1 MVEGKAPLAV
11 LFLLARTRRRR
22 PCRVAAGANRLDGF
36 ALVCGCFARVRNVG
50 AAMHQSPEKTMIAL
64 RKLNFAVV
72 VWALASGVA
81 FADTVALKADLEPSS
96 EVPPRVS
103 HGHGMLNATFDTS
116 TKSLQWTITYEGLSG
131 PATAAHF
138 HGPAPVGQN
147 AKIQVPI
154 GKDVLA
160 SPIKGSA
167 ALTEQQV
174 TDLMAGQWY
183 FNVHTAQNPMGEI
196 RGQVLPAN

>member
-1 MVEGKAPLAV
+1 MK
-11 LFLLARTRRRR
+11 
-22 PCRVAAGANRLDGF
+22 
-36 ALVCGCFARVRNVG
+36 
-50 AAMHQSPEKTMIAL
+50 AL
-64 RKLNFAVV
+64 RPLQLALALCV
-72 VWALASGVA
+72 LASGAA

-116 TKSLQWTITYEGLSG
+116 TKSLNWNVTYEGLST
-131 PATAAHF
+131 PVTAAHF

-147 AKIQVPI
+147 AGVQVPI
-154 GKDVLA
+154 PKGELA

-167 ALTEQQV
+167 TLNDKQV

-183 FNVHTAQNPMGEI
+183 FNVHTQQNPSGEI

>member
-1 MVEGKAPLAV
+1 MAPRDRYLLTGKSQYQESRMSAI
-11 LFLLARTRRRR
+11 RR
-22 PCRVAAGANRLDGF
+22 
-36 ALVCGCFARVRNVG
+36 
-50 AAMHQSPEKTMIAL
+50 
-64 RKLNFAVV
+64 LNLAVV
-72 VWALASGVA
+72 VWALASGIA

-138 HGPAPVGQN
+138 HGPAPIGQN
-147 AKIQVPI
+147 AKVQVPI
-154 GKDVLA
+154 GKDALA

-183 FNVHTAQNPMGEI
+183 FNVHNEQNPTSEI
-196 RGQVLPAN
+196 RGAGLP

>member
-1 MVEGKAPLAV
+1 
-11 LFLLARTRRRR
+11 
-22 PCRVAAGANRLDGF
+22 
-36 ALVCGCFARVRNVG
+36 
-50 AAMHQSPEKTMIAL
+50 
-64 RKLNFAVV
+64 
-72 VWALASGVA
+72 
-81 FADTVALKADLEPSS
+81 VALKADLEPSS

-103 HGHGMLNATFDTS
+103 HGHGMLNATFDTK
-116 TKSLQWTITYEGLSG
+116 TQSLQWTVTYEGLSG
-131 PATAAHF
+131 APTAAHF

-147 AKIQVPI
+147 AKVQVPI
-154 GKDVLA
+154 DKGALA

-183 FNVHTAQNPMGEI
+183 FNVHTAQNPTGEI

>member
-1 MVEGKAPLAV
+1 MKALRPLQ
-11 LFLLARTRRRR
+11 
-22 PCRVAAGANRLDGF
+22 F
-36 ALVCGCFARVRNVG
+36 AL
-50 AAMHQSPEKTMIAL
+50 AL
-64 RKLNFAVV
+64 CV
-72 VWALASGVA
+72 LASGTA

-116 TKSLQWTITYEGLSG
+116 SKSLNWTVTYEGLST

-147 AKIQVPI
+147 AGVQVPI
-154 GKDVLA
+154 PKGELA

-167 ALTEQQV
+167 TLTDKQV

-183 FNVHTAQNPMGEI
+183 FNVHTQQNPSGEI

>member
-1 MVEGKAPLAV
+1 MSNNFDLDDEAIIEALTDLFYGYYETENIQDSIEAV
-11 LFLLARTRRRR
+11 LSDCSINEDTTVEDSLYILDSNLIPATVGLFAEKWS
-22 PCRVAAGANRLDGF
+22 RLTEEHD
-36 ALVCGCFARVRNVG
+36 
-50 AAMHQSPEKTMIAL
+50 S
-64 RKLNFAVV
+64 
-72 VWALASGVA
+72 
-81 FADTVALKADLEPSS
+81 D
-96 EVPPRVS
+96 
-103 HGHGMLNATFDTS
+103 LNATFDTS
-116 TKSLQWTITYEGLSG
+116 TKSLQWTVTYEGLSG

-147 AKIQVPI
+147 AKVQVPI
-154 GKDVLA
+154 GKDALA

-183 FNVHTAQNPMGEI
+183 FNVHTEQNPTGEI

>member
-1 MVEGKAPLAV
+1 MMAIRKLK
-11 LFLLARTRRRR
+11 L
-22 PCRVAAGANRLDGF
+22 
-36 ALVCGCFARVRNVG
+36 
-50 AAMHQSPEKTMIAL
+50 AAML
-64 RKLNFAVV
+64 FV
-72 VWALASGVA
+72 LASSAA

-103 HGHGMLNATFDTS
+103 HGHGMVNAQFDTS
-116 TKSLQWTITYEGLSG
+116 TKTLQWTITYEGLTG
-131 PATAAHF
+131 PASAAHF

-154 GKDVLA
+154 GKDALA

-167 ALTEQQV
+167 ALTDQQV